1 MIDTHCEI
9 PYFLNCVLPL
19 PFPTKQGIQNYVLP
33 LPFPTKQG
41 IQNYVL
47 PLPFPTK
54 QGIQNHILLNEQIKI
69 KNTLKFLRIHVYQK
83 VYSYEWRR
91 YINACNEIVET
102 REELGQFQLG

>member
-9 PYFLNCVLPL
+9 PYFLNC
-19 PFPTKQGIQNYVLP
+19 
-33 LPFPTKQG
+33 
-41 IQNYVL
+41 VL

-83 VYSYEWRR
+83 VCSYEWRR
-91 YINACNEIVET
+91 YFNACNEIVET